1 MALLRQIFTEK
12 STAMKVLM
20 KNGIAHLLMLLCFT
34 FALIWITGE
43 YVLTPE
49 LYANSGNPL
58 SGIPG
63 RDAGVVAMLQK
74 WIYLSSAAYLMIKL
88 GLITLILHTALYL
101 FHQNVPL
108 HRVFKIT
115 VIAEFIF
122 LIPAAIKLGTFSYTY
137 PDGNL
142 LDWHQYYVLSALTY
156 FKGVPAAWYYALQT
170 LNLFEVIYWFL
181 LAQSING
188 ITKLT
193 FDQSLKLVLVS
204 YLPSLVIWVA
214 TVTFISLLMFPS
226 SG

>member
-1 MALLRQIFTEK
+1 MALLEQIFTKK

-20 KNGIAHLLMLLCFT
+20 KNGIVHLLMLLCLT
-34 FALIWITGE
+34 FALIWITGK

-63 RDAGVVAMLQK
+63 QDAGVVAMLKK
-74 WIYLSSAAYLMIKL
+74 WIYISSALYLIIKL

-115 VIAEFIF
+115 VVAEFIF
-122 LIPAAIKLGTFSYTY
+122 LIPAAIKLGTFSYTH
-137 PDGNL
+137 PNGTL

-156 FKGVPAAWYYALQT
+156 FNGAPAAWYYALQT
-170 LNLFEVIYWFL
+170 LNVFEVIYWFL
-181 LAQSING
+181 LARGISG

-204 YLPSLVIWVA
+204 YLPSLVVWVA